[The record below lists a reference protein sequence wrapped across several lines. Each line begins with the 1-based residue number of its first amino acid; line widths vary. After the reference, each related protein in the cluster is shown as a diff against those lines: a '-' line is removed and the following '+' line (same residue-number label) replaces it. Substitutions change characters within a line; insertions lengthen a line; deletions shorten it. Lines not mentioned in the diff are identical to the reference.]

1 MDKDTKQKKLEGF
14 SLLEVVLTIALIL
27 LMGGLLFPTT
37 IYNIQKS
44 RVNSYAAQLKTDI
57 RYQQQCARNKNI
69 PTGIYF
75 RAGEYILFDGEDFA
89 SSTEK
94 DTKKLPGNIRMP
106 LFSLTNGNS
115 ILFPAGEF
123 RPSSYGHITLSA
135 SGYSTK
141 VGINMEGLI
150 ENE

>member
-1 MDKDTKQKKLEGF
+1 MRKNVKQKTLQGF

-37 IYNIQKS
+37 IHNIQKS
-44 RVNSYAAQLKTDI
+44 QVNSYASQLKTDI
-57 RYQQQCARNKNI
+57 RYQQQRARNKNI
-69 PTGIYF
+69 ATGIHF
-75 RAGEYILFDGEDFA
+75 KAGEYILFDGENFTT
-89 SSTEK
+89 STER
-94 DTKKLPGNIRMP
+94 DVKKLPDNIRMP

-123 RPSSYGHITLSA
+123 KPTSYGNITLSV

-141 VGINMEGLI
+141 VSINMEGLV